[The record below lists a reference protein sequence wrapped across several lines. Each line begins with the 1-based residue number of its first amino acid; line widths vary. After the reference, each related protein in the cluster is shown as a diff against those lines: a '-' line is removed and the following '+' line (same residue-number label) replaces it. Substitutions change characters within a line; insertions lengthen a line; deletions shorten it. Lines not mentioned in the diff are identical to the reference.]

1 MWIDAICINQ
11 LDPEERTS
19 QVNQMREIYSQAI
32 MTVIWLCDGNLASK
46 IGFEFLRATPI
57 LAEPVEN
64 PRGLFSA
71 CNNRRREHT
80 QYATILCGILSD
92 RKMGT
97 FFLCALF
104 TGILF
109 RPWWARVWT
118 LREVAVSKKLIMKC
132 GNDEFSWGRFVEIV
146 SMLVLGSDPS
156 ASPSPGMRWL
166 ESFLSGVEGPLQK
179 VIELSMMRDMY
190 RSGQRVRLPEL
201 VAWVKERNATD
212 ARDKISALC
221 GLSDSFEDS
230 LLQPDY
236 SMTIKPVD
244 TSCHLAEYAIIK
256 YGTLDLICMSQ
267 FDVDRGWPS
276 WIPKWESYS
285 KAEPN
290 SETIIS
296 YTRHRYNG
304 LLESFMGVQF
314 QDYARLDLENSRPFF
329 AFLASSDENVKYKL
343 LQEPYILE
351 VMGTCVDI
359 VVHLSKEKSYE
370 ERRKQALSTANH
382 SRGCDEAEIDLHIIL
397 ARTSAEPRSADLDIT
412 GGRIIYLVD

>member
-1 MWIDAICINQ
+1 
-11 LDPEERTS
+11 
-19 QVNQMREIYSQAI
+19 
-32 MTVIWLCDGNLASK
+32 
-46 IGFEFLRATPI
+46 
-57 LAEPVEN
+57 
-64 PRGLFSA
+64 
-71 CNNRRREHT
+71 
-80 QYATILCGILSD
+80 
-92 RKMGT
+92 
-97 FFLCALF
+97 
-104 TGILF
+104 
-109 RPWWARVWT
+109 
-118 LREVAVSKKLIMKC
+118 
-132 GNDEFSWGRFVEIV
+132 
-146 SMLVLGSDPS
+146 
-156 ASPSPGMRWL
+156 
-166 ESFLSGVEGPLQK
+166 
-179 VIELSMMRDMY
+179 
-190 RSGQRVRLPEL
+190 
-201 VAWVKERNATD
+201 
-212 ARDKISALC
+212 
-221 GLSDSFEDS
+221 
-230 LLQPDY
+230 
-236 SMTIKPVD
+236 
-244 TSCHLAEYAIIK
+244 
-256 YGTLDLICMSQ
+256 LDLICMSQ